1 MLVDIQGRVDSTR
14 RSSKLFIDWIMH
26 GFSFKKSQ
34 KDTLCVLLF
43 YFGAFVLSGSCI
55 WIFIIF
61 FIVIWFKKCVILSLG
76 FLITRSILQAFYH
89 FLSYTFI
96 IISLTVYGSCGR
108 DFSGDVGAFAVTT
121 SRNRNTPDSC
131 IVRINVTE
139 GKLAIIRFKTIIMNC
154 STDFIEVWKN
164 VEIQWFNVK
173 IHLKF
178 EKKL

>member
-1 MLVDIQGRVDSTR
+1 MCN
-14 RSSKLFIDWIMH
+14 FI
-26 GFSFKKSQ
+26 
-34 KDTLCVLLF
+34 
-43 YFGAFVLSGSCI
+43 FGVSHYKVNFES
-55 WIFIIF
+55 
-61 FIVIWFKKCVILSLG
+61 ILS
-76 FLITRSILQAFYH
+76 F
-89 FLSYTFI
+89 FI

-164 VEIQWFNVK
+164 VEIQ
-173 IHLKF
+173 
-178 EKKL
+178 

>member
-1 MLVDIQGRVDSTR
+1 MRN
-14 RSSKLFIDWIMH
+14 FI
-26 GFSFKKSQ
+26 
-34 KDTLCVLLF
+34 
-43 YFGAFVLSGSCI
+43 FGVSHYKVNFAS
-55 WIFIIF
+55 
-61 FIVIWFKKCVILSLG
+61 ILSL
-76 FLITRSILQAFYH
+76 

-121 SRNRNTPDSC
+121 TRNRNTPDSC

-164 VEIQWFNVK
+164 VEIQ
-173 IHLKF
+173 
-178 EKKL
+178 